1 MISPGQNFCEN
12 TLNTLRYANRVK
24 ELKHSTDDS
33 AHTDGHMVNN
43 KLIQNP
49 QNPPYTVR
57 CNARK
62 ALRIVG

>member
-24 ELKHSTDDS
+24 ELKHSTDGS
-33 AHTDGHMVNN
+33 AHTDGHIVND
-43 KLIQNP
+43 KLI